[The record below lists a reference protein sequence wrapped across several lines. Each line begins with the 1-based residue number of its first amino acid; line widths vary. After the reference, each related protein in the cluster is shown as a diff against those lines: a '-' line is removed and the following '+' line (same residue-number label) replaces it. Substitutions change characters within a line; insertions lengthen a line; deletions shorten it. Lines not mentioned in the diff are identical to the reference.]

1 MSTHYISSRWQVK
14 RGREDEFVSA
24 FQALALWS
32 ELNHPEGGTARLLQ
46 NVDEPL
52 QLTAL
57 WEFPGAEAIDRWRAQ
72 KDVVEH
78 MGHLEALAEH
88 LEESVFEVRVVV
100 GG

>member
-1 MSTHYISSRWQVK
+1 MSTHYVSGRWKVK
-14 RGREDEFVSA
+14 RGREDEFISA
-24 FQALALWS
+24 FETFALWA

-52 QLTAL
+52 QMTGM
-57 WEFPGAEAIDRWRAQ
+57 WEFPGGEAIKRWREQ

-78 MGHLEALAEH
+78 MGRLEALAEH